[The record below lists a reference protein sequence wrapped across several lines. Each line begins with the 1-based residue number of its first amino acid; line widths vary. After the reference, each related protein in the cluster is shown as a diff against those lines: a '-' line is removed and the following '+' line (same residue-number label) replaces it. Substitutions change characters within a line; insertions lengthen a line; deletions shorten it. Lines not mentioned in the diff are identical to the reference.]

1 MPAKISKSKALTQ
14 LQKAL
19 DAIPEL
25 RGLLYDSMKFKEWQ
39 ENTKTTI
46 SHVFSENPKHLEYF
60 RGIYFFPIDFLFSTN
75 TQDQKVPLR
84 DLDKAEV
91 FLKARINEV
100 NDYWDDDEEK
110 AVASPDPQQN
120 NAAKKVFIV
129 HGRDEAA
136 KEKVARFLEKLG
148 VECII
153 LHEQPGQND
162 TIIQKLEKYAAQV
175 GFAIVLMTA
184 DDVGAKKEEKDNP
197 KPRARQNV
205 ILELGFFMG
214 RLGRDRVCSL
224 LEEGVDKPVRL
235 RRGGI
240 CVGWTRRGHGKLK
253 LIRELRAAGFKV
265 DANRAID
272 G

>member
-1 MPAKISKSKALTQ
+1 MVEYL
-14 LQKAL
+14 L
-19 DAIPEL
+19 AIWRVAGE
-25 RGLLYDSMKFKEWQ
+25 Y
-39 ENTKTTI
+39 KTTI
-46 SHVFSENPKHLEYF
+46 SHVFSENREHLEYF
-60 RGIYFFPIDFLFSTN
+60 RRLFNLPILLPTTN
-75 TQDQKVPLR
+75 SENQKAYLI
-84 DLDKAEV
+84 DLDSAEV

-100 NDYWDDDEEK
+100 NDYWLDDEEETT
-110 AVASPDPQQN
+110 VSPAPQQN

-136 KEKVARFLEKLG
+136 KEKVARFLGKLD
-148 VECII
+148 VEYII

-184 DDVGAKKEEKDNP
+184 DDVGAKKGEEDNP

-224 LEEGVDKPVRL
+224 VEEGVDNPSDYAGVEYVSL
-235 RRGGI
+235 DAGA
-240 CVGWTRRGHGKLK
+240 WKLK
-253 LIRELRAAGFKV
+253 LIGELRAAGFKV